1 MTVIDLA
8 LFFGQ
13 ASSLPRAQRR
23 VLAIEDE
30 ENLLGFMIDDSFGMQ
45 HFPSDA
51 FSEKAE
57 EVPEMFTSFVQGS
70 YHIAGVVWPVLSLAS
85 LSGDPRLDNLAM
97 AAH

>member
-13 ASSLPRAQRR
+13 ASTLPRGQRR

-51 FSEKAE
+51 FSDHAE
-57 EVPEMFTSFVQGS
+57 NVPEMFASFVQGS
-70 YHIAGVVWPVLSLAS
+70 YQIAGVDWPVLSLAT
-85 LSGDPRLDNLAM
+85 LSGDPRLEKLAIG
-97 AAH
+97 AQ